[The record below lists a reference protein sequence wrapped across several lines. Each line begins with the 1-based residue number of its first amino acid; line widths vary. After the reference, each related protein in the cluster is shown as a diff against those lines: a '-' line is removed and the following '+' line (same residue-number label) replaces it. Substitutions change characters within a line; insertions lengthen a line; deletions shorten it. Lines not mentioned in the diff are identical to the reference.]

1 MSVLIRLQLLL
12 IAAATSARDTR
23 RSLVY
28 SSNLVQ
34 QKVSIPNPKNVFM
47 SYLPVIIENGNH
59 LAPVSSKTLLASL
72 SENGQRFLALCS
84 VDPKSMDCFDVAGH
98 GQQ

>member
-1 MSVLIRLQLLL
+1 
-12 IAAATSARDTR
+12 
-23 RSLVY
+23 
-28 SSNLVQ
+28 
-34 QKVSIPNPKNVFM
+34 M
-47 SYLPVIIENGNH
+47 SYLPVIIGNGNH

-98 GQQ
+98 GQQWTFLESENLPFDFADDIWVCLDWSTQRSFPLNIPSDA